1 MSNSHLIFAK
11 KLKDDEYYTRRFLV
25 EIIFNK
31 TVARFGINK
40 VLYVLAADGDC
51 SYFTKY
57 AKVHKLNY
65 VNNIDL
71 YDAPNFIYDGWK
83 TVIITNPPFSLLID
97 WLKKLQPYVTAKKLE
112 LCLIVPVTTMAASSL
127 LYYLTHC
134 YFYPFNSKMSCF
146 FYNMELKSV
155 NTILMSSFEIDN
167 WPVHPKDPPAPTGS
181 EFTTPVTRIINKKFY
196 EACGYH
202 LADIIRPP
210 TGFKCYLWQKK

>member
-1 MSNSHLIFAK
+1 MSNNHLIFAK

-71 YDAPNFIYDGWK
+71 YNAPNFIYDG
-83 TVIITNPPFSLLID
+83 
-97 WLKKLQPYVTAKKLE
+97 
-112 LCLIVPVTTMAASSL
+112 
-127 LYYLTHC
+127 
-134 YFYPFNSKMSCF
+134 
-146 FYNMELKSV
+146 
-155 NTILMSSFEIDN
+155 
-167 WPVHPKDPPAPTGS
+167 
-181 EFTTPVTRIINKKFY
+181 
-196 EACGYH
+196 
-202 LADIIRPP
+202 
-210 TGFKCYLWQKK
+210 